1 MFPRAL
7 LYPSRTVRRAV
18 AMGAAA
24 LLAPLVACGDGNG
37 GAAAGCGGGSIGED
51 EPLSEP
57 TTVAVGT
64 IPIVDVAPIYLGQEQ
79 GFFEDRGLELEMA
92 TAEGGAAIVPGVMSG
107 EFQFGFSNLT
117 SLLIA
122 CDQGLGVQVVAN
134 GNNSTGQAEQDFGAV
149 VVPADSSIQDAADLE
164 GHTVAVNTLEN
175 IGTTTVNASVR
186 EAGGDPSQVEYTE
199 LEFPDMPLA
208 LEEGH
213 VDAAW
218 VVEPFLTI
226 TTQSG
231 ARPVAWNFVDTA
243 PNLMVADYFTSTEY
257 AEEHA
262 DVVAAFAAAMNESLE
277 YAQAHPDEA
286 RQVVTT
292 YTDIDRELVGQLT
305 LPDWPS
311 ELNRESADV
320 LNELAVDDG
329 LIEEPVDLDQLL
341 P

>member
-1 MFPRAL
+1 MA
-7 LYPSRTVRRAV
+7 
-18 AMGAAA
+18 
-24 LLAPLVACGDGNG
+24 LVAPIMACGG
-37 GAAAGCGGGSIGED
+37 GGSGSSTEGCGGVDIGED
-51 EPLSEP
+51 ETLSEP
-57 TTVAVGT
+57 TTVTIGV

-79 GFFEDRGLELEMA
+79 DFFADRGLELELE

-107 EFQFGFSNLT
+107 QFQFGFSNVT

-134 GNNSTGQAEQDFGAV
+134 GNNSTGEAENDFGAV
-149 VVPADSSIQDAADLE
+149 VVPADSPIQDAADLA
-164 GHTVAVNTLEN
+164 GRTVAVNTLEN

-186 EAGGDPSQVEYTE
+186 KAGGDPSEVEYTE
-199 LEFPDMPLA
+199 LEFPDMPAA

-226 TTQSG
+226 TTQAG

-243 PNLMVADYFTSTEY
+243 SNLMIADYFTSTGY
-257 AEEHA
+257 AEDNPE
-262 DVVAAFAAAMNESLE
+262 VVAAFAGAMNESLE
-277 YAQAHPDEA
+277 YAQAHPEEA
-286 RQVVTT
+286 RQAVMS
-292 YTDIDRELVGQLT
+292 YTDIDAELAGQLV

-311 ELNRESADV
+311 EINQDSAGV
-320 LNELAVDDG
+320 LNDLAVDDG
-329 LIEEPVDLDQLL
+329 LIEEPVDLDRLL